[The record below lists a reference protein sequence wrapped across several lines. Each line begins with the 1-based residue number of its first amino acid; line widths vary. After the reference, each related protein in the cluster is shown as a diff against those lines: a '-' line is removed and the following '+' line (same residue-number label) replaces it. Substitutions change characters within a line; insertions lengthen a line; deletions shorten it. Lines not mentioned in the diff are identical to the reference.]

1 MWRQLL
7 RGLYPISIVLAKSTG
22 DSLGWVNPELVTKY
36 GLATNTREAWETNG
50 GGKFSFKNQLGML
63 QPCVTLWPL

>member
-1 MWRQLL
+1 MLVTL
-7 RGLYPISIVLAKSTG
+7 TGGSI
-22 DSLGWVNPELVTKY
+22 GWVNPELVTKY

-63 QPCVTLWPL
+63 QIIRNIEASCV